1 MSTLLQ
7 IIIYTL
13 GFYVLCV
20 AFMYYSQGSFIFF
33 PTSDLHSDHREKYVE
48 NVTIQSGSVSL
59 GGWLVNPRL
68 AREKLIIYYGGN
80 AEDIFQNID
89 EYRDIQAASLFVA
102 YRGYGPSSGKPG
114 QKELFEDSLAVVDEM
129 VGRYKPDQLFLVGRS
144 LGSGVAC
151 YVASQRDVQGVV
163 LITPYDSI
171 VNVARQRF
179 WWLPVGLLLRHRF
192 TSTDYVSLIPCPIL
206 ILYGGLDLVVLP
218 ERTKNLLHHIKGEK
232 DIQFLERADHSS
244 IDMFPEYWE
253 SILRFINQ

>member
-1 MSTLLQ
+1 MSTSFQ
-7 IIIYTL
+7 IVVYVL

-20 AFMYYSQGSFIFF
+20 VFMYYSQRSFIFF
-33 PTSDLHSDHREKYVE
+33 PTSDRHSGHREEQVE
-48 NVTIQSGSVSL
+48 NITIQSGSVSL
-59 GGWLVNPRL
+59 GGWLVNPKL
-68 AREKLIIYYGGN
+68 AKEKLIIYYGGN

-114 QKELFEDSLAVVDEM
+114 QKELFEDSLIVLDEM
-129 VGRYKPDQLFLVGRS
+129 VERYTPEKLFLVGRS

-151 YVASQRDVQGVV
+151 YVASERNVQGVI

-171 VNVARQRF
+171 VNVARQSF
-179 WWLPVGLLLRHRF
+179 WWLPVGLLLQHRF
-192 TSTDYVSLIPCPIL
+192 TSTQYIGSVPCPIL
-206 ILYGGLDLVVLP
+206 VLYGGLDEVVQP
-218 ERTKNLLHHIKGEK
+218 QRTMNLLRHIKGEK
-232 DIQFLERADHSS
+232 EIQFIERADHSS